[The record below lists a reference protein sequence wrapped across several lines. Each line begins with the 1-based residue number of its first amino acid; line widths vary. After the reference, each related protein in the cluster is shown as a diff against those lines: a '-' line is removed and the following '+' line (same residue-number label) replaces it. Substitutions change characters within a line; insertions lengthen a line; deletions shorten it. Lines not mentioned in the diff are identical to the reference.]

1 MWRRTRLG
9 LVIRAIALQID
20 DLAHSFVR
28 PVCSWCNDSIPPNE
42 NYARLHPCSCDVCLG
57 RPYCWLEISTE
68 RSKVEN
74 CIMVCFNCIL
84 DCGYFHCGIAKSH
97 FCFKS
102 EIGAAN
108 GISWHLD
115 SSRVELST
123 KLVFWGLIV
132 VSSDR
137 GGWGDHSGPLFMSIR
152 GWGEE
157 LWTIYCWETVGEY
170 LNPSGVG
177 SIVKLWL
184 FWRVCGQFGWR
195 KVRGF
200 ILCRWDMLK
209 FWYEVLVRIGGG
221 ERACLIIICLIHCLS
236 AQQLQPTF
244 EYERRSEGEL
254 L

>member
-1 MWRRTRLG
+1 
-9 LVIRAIALQID
+9 
-20 DLAHSFVR
+20 
-28 PVCSWCNDSIPPNE
+28 
-42 NYARLHPCSCDVCLG
+42 
-57 RPYCWLEISTE
+57 
-68 RSKVEN
+68 
-74 CIMVCFNCIL
+74 
-84 DCGYFHCGIAKSH
+84 
-97 FCFKS
+97 
-102 EIGAAN
+102 
-108 GISWHLD
+108 
-115 SSRVELST
+115 
-123 KLVFWGLIV
+123 LVFWGLIV

-209 FWYEVLVRIGGG
+209 FWYDVLVRIGGG

-244 EYERRSEGEL
+244 EYERRREGEL